1 MTARSIETK
10 VEALL
15 TVLDDDI
22 RHTEATVAQ
31 LDTLRAL
38 LIKRD
43 EAALE
48 ELLRQL
54 RQQGQ
59 TQGVREQRRQALCR
73 ELADALG
80 CGATGLTLSV
90 LQKALSGPQRAAVA
104 DRQSQLKIRITK
116 LKHEYR
122 LTHALVIDCAR
133 FNRSLMRVF
142 FGADSVRRTT
152 YGATGLA
159 KHQSDMTMVNLQY

>member
-1 MTARSIETK
+1 MIARSIETK
-10 VEALL
+10 VDALL
-15 TVLDDDI
+15 AVLDDDI

-43 EAALE
+43 DAALE

-54 RQQGQ
+54 REQGPAQ
-59 TQGVREQRRQALCR
+59 RAREQRRQALR
-73 ELADALG
+73 QELADALG
-80 CGATGLTLSV
+80 YKAKNLTLSA
-90 LQKALSGPQRAAVA
+90 LQKSLSEPQRAAVA
-104 DRQSQLKIRITK
+104 DRQSQLKARITQ
-116 LKHEYR
+116 LKREYR
-122 LTHALVIDCAR
+122 LAQALVIDCAR

-142 FGADSVRRTT
+142 FGAGSDRQTT

-159 KHQSDMTMVNLQY
+159 KHQSDMKMVNLQY